1 MEPVQRP
8 RVKICC
14 ISSRE
19 EARLAISYG
28 ADALG
33 LVSQMPSGPGVIAEE
48 LITEI
53 VDSIPPPIASFLLTS
68 QQNVEAIIQQQRRC
82 RTNTLQL
89 VDRLPAGSHQRLREA
104 LPGIALV
111 QVIHVRGPEA
121 IEEALEVAPFV
132 HALLLDSG
140 RPDLPVKI
148 LGGTGQVHD
157 WTISR
162 RIRELVPIP
171 VFLAGGI
178 SAENVRAAIE
188 EVAPFGIDLCS
199 SVRTEGRLD
208 PHKLERFFRQLERP
222 GL

>member
-14 ISSRE
+14 ISSKE

-28 ADALG
+28 AAALG
-33 LVSQMPSGPGVIAEE
+33 LVSQMPSGPGVISEALIAE
-48 LITEI
+48 IADT
-53 VDSIPPPIASFLLTS
+53 IPPPIASFLLTS
-68 QQNVEAIIQQQRRC
+68 LQDVEAIIEQQRRC

-89 VDRLPAGSHQRLREA
+89 VDRLPPGSHQRLREA

-188 EVAPFGIDLCS
+188 EVAPFGLDLCS

-208 PHKLERFFRQLERP
+208 PHKLERFFRQLERS

>member
-1 MEPVQRP
+1 VEAILRP
-8 RVKICC
+8 RIKICC
-14 ISSRE
+14 ISSKE

-33 LVSQMPSGPGVIAEE
+33 LVSQMPSGPGVISEE
-48 LITEI
+48 LIVEI
-53 VDSIPPPIASFLLTS
+53 AKSIPPPIASFLLTS
-68 QQNVEAIIQQQRRC
+68 LQDAEAIIEQQRRC

-89 VDRLPAGSHQRLREA
+89 VDRLPPGSHQRLREA

-121 IEEALEVAPFV
+121 LEEALEVAPFV
-132 HALLLDSG
+132 DALLLDSG

-162 RIRELVPIP
+162 RIREAVSIPI
-171 VFLAGGI
+171 FLAGGL
-178 SAENVRAAIE
+178 SAENARAAVE
-188 EVAPFGIDLCS
+188 EVAPFGLDLCS
-199 SVRTEGRLD
+199 SVRTDGRLD
-208 PHKLERFFRQLERP
+208 PQKLERFFRALGR
-222 GL
+222 L

>member
-1 MEPVQRP
+1 MEAVSRP

-14 ISSRE
+14 ISSKE
-19 EARLAISYG
+19 EAQLAIRYG

-33 LVSQMPSGPGVIAEE
+33 LVSQMPSGPGVIPEE
-48 LITEI
+48 LIAEI
-53 VDSIPPPIASFLLTS
+53 AETIPPPIASFLLTS
-68 QQNVEAIIQQQRRC
+68 QQDVEAIIDQQRRC

-89 VDRLPAGSHQRLREA
+89 VDRLPPGSHQRLRAA

-111 QVIHVRGPEA
+111 QVIHVRGPESV
-121 IEEALEVAPFV
+121 EEAQEIAPFV
-132 HALLLDSG
+132 DALLLDSG

-157 WTISR
+157 WKISR
-162 RIRELVPIP
+162 RIRETVPIP

-178 SAENVRAAIE
+178 SAENARAAIE
-188 EVAPFGIDLCS
+188 EVAPFGLDLCS

-208 PHKLERFFRQLERP
+208 PRKLERFFAQVGRLP
-222 GL
+222 L

>member
-1 MEPVQRP
+1 MEAVSRP

-14 ISSRE
+14 IGSKE
-19 EARLAISYG
+19 EAQLAISYG

-33 LVSQMPSGPGVIAEE
+33 LVSHMPSGPGVIAEE

-53 VDSIPPPIASFLLTS
+53 AESIPPPIASFLLTS
-68 QQNVEAIIQQQRRC
+68 LQDAEAIIEQQRRC

-89 VDRLPAGSHQRLREA
+89 VDRLPPGSHQRLRAA
-104 LPGIALV
+104 LPGIRLV

-121 IEEALEVAPFV
+121 LEEVLEVAPFV

-140 RPDLPVKI
+140 QPNLPVKI

-157 WTISR
+157 WKISR
-162 RIRELVPIP
+162 RIREAVPIP
-171 VFLAGGI
+171 VFLAGGL

-208 PHKLERFFRQLERP
+208 PHKLERFFAQLERSSF
-222 GL
+222 

>member
-1 MEPVQRP
+1 MEAILRP
-8 RVKICC
+8 RIKICC
-14 ISSRE
+14 ISSKE

-33 LVSQMPSGPGVIAEE
+33 LVSQMPSGPGVISEE
-48 LITEI
+48 LIVEI
-53 VDSIPPPIASFLLTS
+53 AKSIPPPIASFLLTS
-68 QQNVEAIIQQQRRC
+68 LQDAEAIIEQQRRC

-89 VDRLPAGSHQRLREA
+89 VDRLPPGSHQRLREA

-121 IEEALEVAPFV
+121 LEEALEVAPFV
-132 HALLLDSG
+132 DALLLDSG

-162 RIRELVPIP
+162 RIREAVSIPI
-171 VFLAGGI
+171 FLAGGL
-178 SAENVRAAIE
+178 SAENARAAVE
-188 EVAPFGIDLCS
+188 EVAPFGLDLCS
-199 SVRTEGRLD
+199 SVRTDGRLD
-208 PHKLERFFRQLERP
+208 PQKLERFFRALGR
-222 GL
+222 L